1 MLKDKELQMAL
12 VYFMML
18 EDITV
23 RGYSVE
29 MIFSH
34 GYSNHWNLDSGSW
47 EKLTVF
53 EINLN

>member
-29 MIFSH
+29 MIFSR